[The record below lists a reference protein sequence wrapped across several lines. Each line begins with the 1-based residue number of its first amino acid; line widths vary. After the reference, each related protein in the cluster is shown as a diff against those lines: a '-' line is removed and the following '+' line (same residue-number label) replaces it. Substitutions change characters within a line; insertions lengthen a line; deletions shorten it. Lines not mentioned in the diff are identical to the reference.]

1 MYFYIYIFIYM
12 GGGGGVVMDTKV
24 IFLLVGKS

>member
-12 GGGGGVVMDTKV
+12 GGGGVVMDTKV